1 MDESGIDHSYGLRQ
15 GILTPVQTLA
25 QSISSVA
32 PTCTTTI
39 NIPLVFALAGNGTWL
54 AYCLAMGG
62 ILLIAAC
69 ISRFARY
76 SASPGSLY
84 KYATESLP
92 PWVGTLTAWSLLLAY
107 VETGTSVASGFVH
120 YALVLLPMAGGH
132 GVLWPMIWG
141 VVVVGAA
148 TLFACRDVQLSSKLM
163 LWIEGLSALSICIV
177 LGLVLARHGVH
188 VDMAQLRLQSVTPAG
203 VRIALVLAVFS
214 SVGFE
219 SAASLGHEVKNP
231 LRTIPRVVMLS
242 PVLCGAFF
250 VLAAYTESLGFHSA
264 GLDLGASDA
273 PMRVLATL
281 MHVPAFGEII
291 DIGVCIGMFA
301 CTLAFITAAARLM
314 LLMAHNGIAPRWL
327 LRGTHTEQHAPVDA
341 VLITSVLIMLP
352 LAVLTLRGVASFD
365 IYGWMGSMAVYGFLT
380 AYALACSALPVFLKR
395 RGDLSPWMVIL
406 PAAAVLA
413 ILLALVGTLYPV
425 PPPPYNRLPYVYL
438 ATLLTGLAWSWFLRR
453 QKQKPSTD

>member
-1 MDESGIDHSYGLRQ
+1 LSSMGEPGIADVGVDATYGLRR
-15 GILTPVQTLA
+15 GILSPVQTLA

-69 ISRFARY
+69 ISRFGRY

-120 YALVLLPMAGGH
+120 YALVLLPMGGGH
-132 GVLWPMIWG
+132 DVLWPMIWG

-148 TLFACRDVQLSSKLM
+148 TLFACRDVRLSSKLM

-188 VDMAQLRLQSVTPAG
+188 IDTAQLRLQGVTPAG

-242 PVLCGAFF
+242 P
-250 VLAAYTESLGFHSA
+250 
-264 GLDLGASDA
+264 SDA

-327 LRGTHTEQHAPVDA
+327 LRGTHTEQHAPVE
-341 VLITSVLIMLP
+341 SVLVASVLVMLP
-352 LAVLTLRGVASFD
+352 LAVLTLRGTVSFD

-395 RGDLSPWMVIL
+395 RGELTPWMVML

-438 ATLLTGLAWSWFLRR
+438 VTLAIGLASSWTLRR
-453 QKQKPSTD
+453 QKQKPSTN